1 PEKWAP
7 VFGKIMLQNCAF
19 RSTLARNRDAK
30 KSGRTF
36 MRWASLLMAVA
47 VIVLVDGRA
56 EAQQPCPAPRKVNVG
71 VAVAPPNVVHTA
83 PYVAKA
89 LGLFAKHCV
98 DANIIQ
104 FDGGAAGTAVT
115 AVGQGTAISN
125 LPDSAIAQGL
135 KARQVW
141 GLAPRSPHA
150 YVVPGDIKIAADL
163 KGRRLSA
170 AGGVGG
176 LNWLLGREV
185 LRSAGLKVED
195 AQFISQGTAGRLPG
209 FVAGQIEGVALHP
222 EDVYLVQKQKPGAH
236 VLVMIADLMPKYAF
250 NHYGAAD
257 AMIAKDRDLVR
268 DTIAAM
274 IEANRAIYRDKDKV
288 TPIIVEATQKP
299 KDAVEYAIDVLTKNC
314 VLSVNEGFLRDRI
327 EWTHQNNIDNGDI
340 PPEKKLSFD
349 QIVDFKLAS
358 DAVEAAG
365 GRTSINGCKDQTRAS
380 LLHPT
385 ALSPGS
391 AR

>member
-1 PEKWAP
+1 MGVQNKMPRHCSLFSLRALFAILAGALAAGLGGAHSVAQTAP
-7 VFGKIMLQNCAF
+7 NC
-19 RSTLARNRDAK
+19 TGGL
-30 KSGRTF
+30 
-36 MRWASLLMAVA
+36 
-47 VIVLVDGRA
+47 
-56 EAQQPCPAPRKVNVG
+56 RKVNVG

-89 LGLFAKHCV
+89 LGFFAKHCV

-104 FDGGAAGTAVT
+104 FDGGLAGTSVT

-150 YVVPGDIKIAADL
+150 YVVPGDIKTAADL
-163 KGRRLSA
+163 KGRRVSA

-222 EDVYLVQKQKPGAH
+222 EDVYLV
-236 VLVMIADLMPKYAF
+236 L
-250 NHYGAAD
+250 
-257 AMIAKDRDLVR
+257 
-268 DTIAAM
+268 
-274 IEANRAIYRDKDKV
+274 
-288 TPIIVEATQKP
+288 
-299 KDAVEYAIDVLTKNC
+299 
-314 VLSVNEGFLRDRI
+314 
-327 EWTHQNNIDNGDI
+327 
-340 PPEKKLSFD
+340 
-349 QIVDFKLAS
+349 
-358 DAVEAAG
+358 
-365 GRTSINGCKDQTRAS
+365 
-380 LLHPT
+380 
-385 ALSPGS
+385 
-391 AR
+391 

>member
-1 PEKWAP
+1 
-7 VFGKIMLQNCAF
+7 
-19 RSTLARNRDAK
+19 
-30 KSGRTF
+30 
-36 MRWASLLMAVA
+36 MRRVSLLIGVA
-47 VIVLVDGRA
+47 IIVLTASAA
-56 EAQQPCPAPRKVNVG
+56 EAQQPAAQQPCPAPRKVNVG

-83 PYVAKA
+83 PYVAKV
-89 LGLFAKHCV
+89 LGFFAKHCV

-150 YVVPGDIKIAADL
+150 YVVPGDIKTAADL

-257 AMIAKDRDLVR
+257 AMIAKDRNLVR

-365 GRTSINGCKDQTRAS
+365 GRTSVNGCKD
-380 LLHPT
+380 
-385 ALSPGS
+385 
-391 AR
+391 

>member
-1 PEKWAP
+1 
-7 VFGKIMLQNCAF
+7 
-19 RSTLARNRDAK
+19 
-30 KSGRTF
+30 
-36 MRWASLLMAVA
+36 MRRVSLLISAA
-47 VIVLVDGRA
+47 VIAWTAGAA
-56 EAQQPCPAPRKVNVG
+56 EAQQPAAQQPCPAPRKVNVG

-89 LGLFAKHCV
+89 LGYFAKHCV

-141 GLAPRSPHA
+141 GLAPRLPHA
-150 YVVPGDIKIAADL
+150 YVVPGDIKTAADL

-288 TPIIVEATQKP
+288 VPIIVEATQKP
-299 KDAVEYAIDVLTKNC
+299 KDAVEYAVDVLTKNC
-314 VLSVNEGFLRDRI
+314 ILSVNEGFLRDRI

-340 PPEKKLSFD
+340 PPEKKLTFD
-349 QIVDFKLAS
+349 QIVDLKLAS

-365 GRTSINGCKDQTRAS
+365 GHTSINGCKD
-380 LLHPT
+380 
-385 ALSPGS
+385 
-391 AR
+391 